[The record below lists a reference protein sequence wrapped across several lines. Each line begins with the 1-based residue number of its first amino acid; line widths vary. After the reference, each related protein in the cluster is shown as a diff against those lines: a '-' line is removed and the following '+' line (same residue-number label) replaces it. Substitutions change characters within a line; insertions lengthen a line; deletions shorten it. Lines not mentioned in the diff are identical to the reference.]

1 MDKRF
6 LAIIGVIIVLFIG
19 FLFLRG
25 DGGGGSTTAEPTNHV
40 KGAGTSGVTLLEYGD
55 FQCPA
60 CAAYYPA
67 IENLVASYGDQITFQ
82 FRHFPLVSIHPNA
95 FGASRAAEAAS
106 KQGKF
111 WEMYSKIYQGQTTW
125 QDQSNPNDTFNTYA
139 QQIGLNLEQFK
150 TDFRSSPVGAA
161 INADVKAGNDLGVS
175 STPTF
180 FLNGELVQTP
190 PTATAEADFR
200 ALIDAAIAAQGSSAD
215 KE

>member
-1 MDKRF
+1 MKGLSIPVSAQDHSQGPADA
-6 LAIIGVIIVLFIG
+6 AI
-19 FLFLRG
+19 
-25 DGGGGSTTAEPTNHV
+25 
-40 KGAGTSGVTLLEYGD
+40 TLVEYGD
-55 FQCPA
+55 YQCPG
-60 CAAYYPA
+60 CAKAAPVLKQVSEKYK
-67 IENLVASYGDQITFQ
+67 DQIAFV
-82 FRHFPLVSIHPNA
+82 FRNYPLYSMHPNA
-95 FGASRAAEAAS
+95 LAAATAAEAAGL
-106 KQGKF
+106 QGKF

-125 QDQSNPNDTFNTYA
+125 KDQSNPNDTFNTYA